1 MEDELLRSTSKL
13 PSISKPPPLP
23 PPVPKH
29 REQAD
34 LGSAEDTDHKI
45 NWILA
50 AAISAGILMALFMI
64 PVMLL
69 SSNGGGRTD
78 GKDVGSR
85 VRGAVTLSIDN
96 GTSKAMDAPQ
106 SLPTQPSPV
115 TTNPVVASP
124 NDSSE
129 TASAEDDPTEQ
140 QSVPMLLTYQPKAPS
155 RPKSSANT
163 SGTKSG
169 SEIVA
174 SGGRNPFI
182 GEGPSAKS
190 TVFVVDVSGSMQNP
204 DRLPRVLASMT
215 RAIELLTPNQKFAVI
230 LFDDRAYAFPIQFAL
245 LTASSKNKQEAFAW
259 LNVTNGGGGTNPIP
273 GMDVAIGLSPERIVL
288 LSDGEF
294 DPYCIE
300 LIRSGNGR
308 NRQPAKIDCVGL
320 DEEVE
325 TLKEIAKQNKGIY
338 YQAF

>member
-1 MEDELLRSTSKL
+1 LSSTPNPPFASQ
-13 PSISKPPPLP
+13 PPPLP

-34 LGSAEDTDHKI
+34 IGSAEDTDHKI
-45 NWILA
+45 KWILA
-50 AAISAGILMALFMI
+50 AAIFAGILIALFTI
-64 PVMLL
+64 PVMLH

-78 GKDVGSR
+78 GIDA
-85 VRGAVTLSIDN
+85 GAPVKGAAALSIDN
-96 GTSKAMDAPQ
+96 GTSKETVAPQ
-106 SLPTQPSPV
+106 SLPTRPSPA
-115 TTNPVVASP
+115 TTATVVEPP
-124 NDSSE
+124 NESSE
-129 TASAEDDPTEQ
+129 NASAEVVPIEQ
-140 QSVPMLLTYQPKAPS
+140 QSVPMLLIYQPKPPS
-155 RPKSSANT
+155 RPKSSAGA

-204 DRLPRVLASMT
+204 DRLPRVLASMS
-215 RAIELLTPNQKFAVI
+215 RAIELLTSSQKFAII
-230 LFDDRAYAFPIQFAL
+230 LFDDQAYAFPNQLAL
-245 LTASSKNKQEAFAW
+245 LSASNRNKQEAFAW
-259 LNVTNGGGGTNPIP
+259 LNVTNGGGGTNPML
-273 GMDVAIGLSPERIVL
+273 GMDIAIGLAPERIVL

-300 LIRSGNGR
+300 LIRNANR
-308 NRQPAKIDCVGL
+308 KNRQSAKIDCVGL

-325 TLKEIAKQNKGIY
+325 TLKEIAKQNKGVY
-338 YQAF
+338 YQAY